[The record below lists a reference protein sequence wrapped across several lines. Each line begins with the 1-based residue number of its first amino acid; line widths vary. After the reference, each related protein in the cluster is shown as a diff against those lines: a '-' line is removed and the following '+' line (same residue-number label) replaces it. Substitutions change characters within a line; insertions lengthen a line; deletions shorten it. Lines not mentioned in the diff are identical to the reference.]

1 MPSRRARYGAARAAE
16 TFNRQV
22 GNRTGNVAR
31 TPTYRRTT
39 RSGVRGRAIDVARG
53 ASYVPRSAT
62 TNYNR
67 ILGQGPGGGGGS
79 RSTIPARQDA
89 LANAYTQLTNDFTQN
104 QMEQEAINSANEN
117 KDEDRGWLGDVWN
130 AVTGGAGLVDDG
142 SGFAGSIIG
151 RGLDIINRPA
161 YGLYAGLENLA
172 GQETHRGYNPGDMG
186 YSLGNF
192 FSGVGH
198 GLTGERKAGFGGV
211 YENLQENPTSSAGRG
226 LKALEEAHP
235 ELEQWISRGVGLAG
249 ELFVDPTNNFIPSL
263 PKYMRGTGELATA
276 ERLQNVMTDAA
287 RHEAANFHA
296 SSGLIHNSP
305 FYEANPNALTQ
316 RIADSTDRL
325 FAESA
330 VDVQRGGARGTRLLN
345 NRAWPA
351 LVASNTGEEVRRAMT
366 DLTNSRID
374 RVFARAGTISSKTI
388 DFFRSKGTDFDDFW
402 QELSRK
408 LEAAG
413 KVPAGASTDDILQAI
428 ARGDIAE
435 KEYKNIFNQVVSS
448 KYDPQIEQVRQAVF
462 ESASNPTYR
471 APGVRLYGHD
481 FGYKPVGKAFSWA
494 NTKLSTTFP
503 SIQNALD
510 GSIYERMFSGL
521 LGLKGTRAAA
531 LGFEPMNAFRDELKQ
546 WARKYT
552 RQETFE
558 LQQALEKNLPSL
570 GSQRMDDALKYLRD
584 KYDSIFADE
593 ITNGARHPNAK
604 KEDMYAYIFNRGGTR
619 DARTKFKNGRKDA
632 FKDGSFNGPGKYTMA
647 KAKADGL
654 KPVENAF
661 AALDY
666 RMLKSRRDASRA
678 LFYNDLVRSYAV
690 TDGTIG
696 KLSKDAAEKAGLIAA
711 KPERLEASLRASIGE
726 GRNFYMPKEFHEV
739 ANMYDRMS
747 SWTSSEWGI
756 IGRNLAKITTKMKQ
770 LLTLPRMGFHTR
782 NMIGDIFMGLLD
794 DVNPNDYYEVA
805 RKWGLDRAGR
815 AANFDIVPGMSKS
828 YKELMA
834 LYERNANAGFY
845 RTDLNTYQTLSA
857 GEIPQRAIRGTGN
870 VLRNVSDTRET
881 IGRFTHFV
889 TAFRD
894 EAKALFDK
902 GMRDM
907 DEIER
912 RATDAALWRMNY
924 YKFDYAALMPWEQG
938 MKSLAF
944 PFYTYMRKAA
954 PTLIEQLYT
963 NPRYFAKADR
973 FMTYNDGSGADDFNS
988 MNIPKWIRNMG
999 YAVGDGKEPW
1009 SITGD
1014 ILPTGALDIM
1024 SSGGTAKGLAENVL
1038 SNLNPLALIPAE
1050 LAAGRTFHDDKR
1062 INSTYDYLMD
1072 KVPLVGDVAKEF
1084 RPDDRPEWQQLLN
1097 DSLLGAGL
1105 PIRRITTQQQQ
1116 QQQQVNRDEAID
1128 NPLKDF
1134 NYGQDAYFISTT
1146 ENFTYRVTNKMT
1158 GEVMGEFATPTAAI
1172 NAAQR
1177 LPGANYQHGYVDPYH
1192 VPTDADARTYLNLPQ

>member
-1 MPSRRARYGAARAAE
+1 MPSARARAGTQRAVDV
-16 TFNRQV
+16 FNRQT
-22 GNRTGNVAR
+22 GNRTGSRSRA
-31 TPTYRRTT
+31 PSYGRRTQAN
-39 RSGVRGRAIDVARG
+39 SRGRALDVARG
-53 ASYVPRSAT
+53 APYVSGRSSS
-62 TNYNR
+62 NYR
-67 ILGQGPGGGGGS
+67 RRFGQSGSGGGS
-79 RSTIPARQDA
+79 VTASVPVRQDA
-89 LANAYTQLTNDFTQN
+89 LMSAYTQLSNQFAQN
-104 QMEQEAINSANEN
+104 SMEQEAINSANQRAE
-117 KDEDRGWLGDVWN
+117 EDDDHGFLGNIWDSL
-130 AVTGGAGLVDDG
+130 TGGAGLVDNG
-142 SGFAGSIIG
+142 QGFAGSIIG

-428 ARGDIAE
+428 ARGDILE
-435 KEYKNIFNQVVSS
+435 KEYKNIFNEVVSK

-471 APGVRLYGHD
+471 APGVKLYGHD

-593 ITNGARHPNAK
+593 ITNGSRHPNAK

-845 RTDLNTYQTLSA
+845 RTDLNTYQTLCA

-973 FMTYNDGSGADDFNS
+973 FMTYNDGSGADDFNN

-1024 SSGGTAKGLAENVL
+1024 SSGGTAKGLAQNVI

-1062 INSTYDYLMD
+1062 ISSTYDYLMD
-1072 KVPLVGDVAKEF
+1072 KVPFVGDVAKEF

-1097 DSLLGAGL
+1097 DSLLGA
-1105 PIRRITTQQQQ
+1105 RIADPSNHYT
-1116 QQQQVNRDEAID
+1116 
-1128 NPLKDF
+1128 
-1134 NYGQDAYFISTT
+1134 
-1146 ENFTYRVTNKMT
+1146 
-1158 GEVMGEFATPTAAI
+1158 TAATT
-1172 NAAQR
+1172 AASQ
-1177 LPGANYQHGYVDPYH
+1177 
-1192 VPTDADARTYLNLPQ
+1192 

>member
-1 MPSRRARYGAARAAE
+1 MPSARARAGAARAAA

-22 GNRTGNVAR
+22 GNRTGNRAR
-31 TPTYRRTT
+31 TPTYRPTT
-39 RSGVRGRAIDVARG
+39 HSNVRGRGVDVARG

-62 TNYNR
+62 TAYNR
-67 ILGQGPGGGGGS
+67 MMGQGPGGGGS
-79 RSTIPARQDA
+79 RSSIPARQDA
-89 LANAYTQLTNDFTQN
+89 LQNAYAQLTTEYNQN
-104 QMEQEAINSANEN
+104 AQEQEAINSANERA
-117 KDEDRGWLGDVWN
+117 DATERPWYSDVWN
-130 AVTGGAGLVDDG
+130 AVTGGAGLVDNG
-142 SGFAGSIIG
+142 TGFSGSIVG
-151 RGLDIINRPA
+151 RGLDLINRPA
-161 YGLYAGLENLA
+161 YALYEGMQSLAELPEEHQGWSNIGDQLSTLGGGLLRGIEGKDKTGFGDVYEAIKNNPTDMIGQQLSHLEDSHPALEQA
-172 GQETHRGYNPGDMG
+172 LSQ
-186 YSLGNF
+186 L
-192 FSGVGH
+192 VGF
-198 GLTGERKAGFGGV
+198 TGEMV
-211 YENLQENPTSSAGRG
+211 
-226 LKALEEAHP
+226 
-235 ELEQWISRGVGLAG
+235 
-249 ELFVDPTNNFIPSL
+249 VDPTNVFMPSV
-263 PKYMRGTGELATA
+263 PKLIRGTDELATA
-276 ERLQNVMTDAA
+276 DRLQSVMVEAA
-287 RHEAANFHA
+287 QHETANFHA
-296 SSGLIHNSP
+296 TSGLIHNAP
-305 FYEANPNALTQ
+305 FYEQNPNALFQ
-316 RIADSTDRL
+316 RVADSTDRL
-325 FAESA
+325 FANSA
-330 VDVQRGGARGTRLLN
+330 LEVNRGGSRGTRLLN

-366 DLTNSRID
+366 DLTNSRVD
-374 RVFARAGTISSKTI
+374 RVFQRAGTISSKTI
-388 DFFRSKGTDFDDFW
+388 DFFRSKGQDFDDFW
-402 QELSRK
+402 QALGTK
-408 LEAAG
+408 LENAG
-413 KVPAGASTDDILQAI
+413 KVPAGASTDDILASL

-435 KEYKNIFNQVVSS
+435 KEYKNLFNEIVSK
-448 KYDPQIEQVRQAVF
+448 KYDPQVEQIRQAVF

-471 APGVRLYGHD
+471 APGVKL
-481 FGYKPVGKAFSWA
+481 FGSDYAFKPVGKAFSWA
-494 NTKLSTTFP
+494 NSKLSTTFP

-531 LGFEPMNAFRDELKQ
+531 LGFEPMNKFRDELKE

-570 GSQRMDDALKYLRD
+570 GSQRMDDALKYLRA

-593 ITNGARHPNAK
+593 ITNGSRHPNAT
-604 KEDMYAYIFNRGGTR
+604 KEDGYAYIFNRGGTR

-632 FKDGSFNGPGKYTMA
+632 FKDKSFQGPGKYTIA

-678 LFYNDLVRSYAV
+678 LFYNDLVRSYSV

-696 KLSKDAAEKAGLIAA
+696 KLSKDAAEKGGLIAA
-711 KPERLEASLRASIGE
+711 DPARLEASLRASVGE
-726 GRNFYMPKEFHEV
+726 GRNYYMPKEFHEV
-739 ANMYDRMS
+739 AKMYDRMS

-794 DVNPNDYYEVA
+794 DVNPDDYYEVA
-805 RKWGLDRAGR
+805 KKWGLNQAGR
-815 AANFDIVPGMSKS
+815 RAVFDIVPGLEKN
-828 YKELMA
+828 YKEMMQI
-834 LYERNANAGFY
+834 YERNANAGFY

-857 GEIPQRAIRGTGN
+857 GEIPQRAVRGTGN

-889 TAFRD
+889 TAFRH
-894 EAKALFDK
+894 EAKALYGK
-902 GMRDM
+902 GMRDL

-924 YKFDYAALMPWEQG
+924 YKFDYSALMPWEQG

-963 NPRYFAKADR
+963 NPRYFAKTDR
-973 FMTYNDGSGADDFNS
+973 FMQYNDGSGADDFNN

-999 YAVGDGKEPW
+999 YAIGDGKEPW

-1014 ILPTGALDIM
+1014 ILPTGSLDIM
-1024 SSGGTAKGLAENVL
+1024 SSGGTAQGLAQNVI

-1050 LAAGRTFHDDKR
+1050 LAAGRTFHDDRR

-1072 KVPLVGDVAKEF
+1072 KIPLAGDIAKEF
-1084 RPDDRPEWQQLLN
+1084 NQGDRSIGERLLS

-1105 PIRRITTQQQQ
+1105 PIRRVSTQQQMQ
-1116 QQQQVNRDEAID
+1116 QQQDNRDQAID
-1128 NPLKDF
+1128 NPLKEF

-1158 GEVMGEFATPTAAI
+1158 GEVIGEFATPTAAI